1 MKCTVIWG
9 PTDFM
14 FLQVTVS
21 SVFALLVFLDVV
33 VKLTLMN
40 VHLSLV
46 TMVQVV
52 WTYPRDIVASVPLV
66 SYTKVIILNPR
77 YYIKHPYFLVVSYLK
92 ALQGVGGI
100 NNSAR
105 MVIMFESYVKLKIH
119 SHVKCCSQ

>member
-1 MKCTVIWG
+1 M
-9 PTDFM
+9 
-14 FLQVTVS
+14 VS
-21 SVFALLVFLDVV
+21 SVFALLVSLDVV

-66 SYTKVIILNPR
+66 SYTKIIILNPR
-77 YYIKHPYFLVVSYLK
+77 LLHYTPILLVVSYLK
-92 ALQGVGGI
+92 ALQGVDGI

-105 MVIMFESYVKLKIH
+105 MVLAFESHVKLKIH
-119 SHVKCCSQ
+119 SHVKCCSKVKLNRVRYFN